1 MFSTQNNKLN
11 PINNKRKNMN
21 KFSQIFFIVVSIMI
35 ISTVA
40 SAQGTLPDVNLKTLD
55 GKTVK
60 LNDIVSEGKITVLN
74 FWATWCNP
82 CKKELDTI
90 KDFYPEWRDEYNV
103 EFIAVS
109 IDNAGTIR
117 KVKPM
122 VGQRGWE
129 YSVYTDEKGDMMRE
143 LNFQTIP
150 QTFLLDQ
157 KKNIVYTHNGYVAGD
172 EYDLEDEIKAVFE
185 KSK

>member
-1 MFSTQNNKLN
+1 MNKSIISLILFSVAIMFSMAVNAQ
-11 PINNKRKNMN
+11 
-21 KFSQIFFIVVSIMI
+21 
-35 ISTVA
+35 
-40 SAQGTLPDVNLKTLD
+40 SALPDVKLKTLD
-55 GKTVK
+55 GQTVK
-60 LNDIVSEGKITVLN
+60 LNEIVSEGKITVLN

-90 KDFYPEWRDEYNV
+90 KDFYPEWREDYDV

-129 YSVYTDEKGDMMRE
+129 YSIYTDEKGDMMRE

-150 QTFLLDQ
+150 QTFLLD
-157 KKNIVYTHNGYVAGD
+157 KNKNIVYTHNGYIAGD
-172 EYDLEDEIKAVFE
+172 EYNLEDQIKAVFE